1 MMLKVPIRKD
11 SYEKSASTALD
22 NSKKNIHK
30 AEAINMTS
38 NKKRGLEDIREA
50 LDTLNQHKFV
60 RLYNSTFKLLW
71 LQFLKGIAFGLGSVL
86 GATIVVSLLI
96 SILAQI
102 VFIPIVCVWAI
113 DLMLEIQQSTIS
125 SSSIQNNECN
135 VSS

>member
-1 MMLKVPIRKD
+1 M
-11 SYEKSASTALD
+11 
-22 NSKKNIHK
+22 HK

-102 VFIPIVCVWAI
+102 EFIPIVGEWAREI
-113 DLMLEIQQSTIS
+113 MLEIQQSTS
-125 SSSIQNNECN
+125 ST
-135 VSS
+135 

>member
-1 MMLKVPIRKD
+1 
-11 SYEKSASTALD
+11 
-22 NSKKNIHK
+22 
-30 AEAINMTS
+30 MTS

-96 SILAQI
+96 SILGQI
-102 VFIPIVCVWAI
+102 EFLPIVGEWAREI
-113 DLMLEIQQSTIS
+113 MLGIQQSTS
-125 SSSIQNNECN
+125 TT
-135 VSS
+135 

>member
-1 MMLKVPIRKD
+1 
-11 SYEKSASTALD
+11 
-22 NSKKNIHK
+22 
-30 AEAINMTS
+30 MTS

-102 VFIPIVCVWAI
+102 EFIPIVGEWAREI
-113 DLMLEIQQSTIS
+113 MLEIQQSPS
-125 SSSIQNNECN
+125 ST
-135 VSS
+135 

>member
-1 MMLKVPIRKD
+1 MMLKVLISKD

-102 VFIPIVCVWAI
+102 EFIPIVGEWAREI
-113 DLMLEIQQSTIS
+113 MLEIQQSTS
-125 SSSIQNNECN
+125 ST
-135 VSS
+135 

>member
-1 MMLKVPIRKD
+1 
-11 SYEKSASTALD
+11 
-22 NSKKNIHK
+22 
-30 AEAINMTS
+30 MTS

-50 LDTLNQHKFV
+50 LDTLNQLKFV

-102 VFIPIVCVWAI
+102 EFIPIVGEWAREI
-113 DLMLEIQQSTIS
+113 MLEIQQSTS
-125 SSSIQNNECN
+125 ST
-135 VSS
+135 